1 MQDSIQED
9 LELQKGLKDLLAY
22 GVLGGGVEKM
32 KEEKK
37 LRSIRI
43 EDSKIFLLQ
52 EILGEDFNFNGFVRS
67 QIDSFLSSK
76 KKRVFKQILAEEKGE
91 GEWRRVSVNF
101 SEKEKALLKEATRE
115 SQLSLS
121 QEIRRRVLSTFKTSV
136 LLSGSDREEL
146 VKVNYKLAKI
156 GTNMNQIARFFN
168 SASAQKGM
176 VKINS
181 KQGESIEGNLKTLG
195 RVLEETKEMF
205 TQFLEK
211 SI

>member
-1 MQDSIQED
+1 
-9 LELQKGLKDLLAY
+9 
-22 GVLGGGVEKM
+22 M